1 MENRKKI
8 GTLLVEAGH
17 ISNAQLD
24 YALQT
29 KLPNEKLGEYLMKEG
44 IISEM
49 QLIEQLERQLGIP
62 LMQLSQYEI
71 EPSVIQLIPS
81 ELAKR
86 ANMLPVKI
94 KDNKLYLAMLDP
106 MNFFA
111 IEEARMCT
119 GYQIEVG
126 MATRDDLMLA
136 IMKYYDLQE
145 SVEAVM
151 EDYTVVDVVESN
163 YFTDEDSAVV
173 RLVNNIITKAVA
185 QRASDI
191 HFDPQETELLVRYRV
206 DGLLITERSLPK
218 TMQSV
223 VIARIKI
230 MGNLNITE
238 YRVPQDGRIMAN
250 YNAKPIDIRLATLP
264 TVYGEKV
271 VMRILDLNS
280 ATNDLTKLGLRD
292 QNMQLFK
299 QMIKTPNGIILI
311 TGPTGSGKS
320 STLYAALKELNAPDV
335 NIMSVEDPV
344 EYRLPGINQIQ
355 VKEEVGLTFASG
367 LRSML
372 RQDPDIIML
381 GEIRDLETAQI
392 AVRASLTGH
401 LVLST
406 LHTNNAVESITRMQD
421 MGIEPFLLT
430 ASLVGIVAQRLVRR
444 VCQHCRELHPIT
456 PEEKIFLQKHG
467 YESETVI
474 RGKGCAA
481 CFNSG
486 YRGRIAIH
494 EVIPITR
501 ELKDL
506 ILNKATNRE
515 LIEFVRKQG
524 YESIIEDG
532 VQKILNGITSFSE
545 VMRVAM
551 ED

>member
-1 MENRKKI
+1 
-8 GTLLVEAGH
+8 
-17 ISNAQLD
+17 
-24 YALQT
+24 
-29 KLPNEKLGEYLMKEG
+29 
-44 IISEM
+44 
-49 QLIEQLERQLGIP
+49 
-62 LMQLSQYEI
+62 
-71 EPSVIQLIPS
+71 
-81 ELAKR
+81 
-86 ANMLPVKI
+86 
-94 KDNKLYLAMLDP
+94 
-106 MNFFA
+106 
-111 IEEARMCT
+111 
-119 GYQIEVG
+119 
-126 MATRDDLMLA
+126 
-136 IMKYYDLQE
+136 
-145 SVEAVM
+145 
-151 EDYTVVDVVESN
+151 
-163 YFTDEDSAVV
+163 
-173 RLVNNIITKAVA
+173 VNNIITKAVA

-191 HFDPQETELLVRYRV
+191 HFDPQETELIVRYRV

-238 YRVPQDGRIMAN
+238 YRIPQDGRIKAN
-250 YNAKPIDIRLATLP
+250 YNGKPIDIRLSTLP

-280 ATNDLTKLGLRD
+280 ATNDLTKLGLREK
-292 QNMQLFK
+292 NMQLFK
-299 QMIKTPNGIILI
+299 QMIKTPNGIVLI

-344 EYRLPGINQIQ
+344 EYQLQGINQIQ
-355 VKEEVGLTFASG
+355 VKEEVGLTFATG

-444 VCQHCRELHPIT
+444 VCQHCRQLHPIT
-456 PEEKIFLQKHG
+456 PEEKIFLQKYG
-467 YESETVI
+467 YQSETVI
-474 RGKGCAA
+474 RGRGCAA
-481 CFNSG
+481 CYNSG

-506 ILNKATNRE
+506 ILKKATSRE

-524 YESIIEDG
+524 YESMIEDG
-532 VQKILNGITSFSE
+532 VQKILNGTTSFAE

>member
-17 ISNAQLD
+17 ISNTQLEH
-24 YALQT
+24 ALQA

-44 IISEM
+44 QITEM
-49 QLIEQLERQLGIP
+49 QLIEQLEQQLGIP
-62 LMQLSQYEI
+62 LMQLSHYEI
-71 EPSVIQLIPS
+71 EPNVIQLIPS

-86 ANMLPVKI
+86 ALLLPVKI
-94 KDNKLYLAMLDP
+94 QGNKLYIAMVDP

-111 IEEARMCT
+111 IEEVRMCT
-119 GYQIEVG
+119 GYQIEVA
-126 MATRDDLMLA
+126 MATKDELMLA

-151 EDYTVVDVVESN
+151 EDYSVVDVIESN

-191 HFDPQETELLVRYRV
+191 HFDPQETELIVRYRV

-238 YRVPQDGRIMAN
+238 YRIPQDGRIKAN
-250 YNAKPIDIRLATLP
+250 YNGKPIDIRLSTLP

-280 ATNDLTKLGLRD
+280 ATNDLTKLGLREK
-292 QNMQLFK
+292 NMQLFK
-299 QMIKTPNGIILI
+299 QMIKTPNGIVLI

-344 EYRLPGINQIQ
+344 EYQLQGINQIQ
-355 VKEEVGLTFASG
+355 VKEEVGLTFATG

-444 VCQHCRELHPIT
+444 VCQHCRQLHPIT
-456 PEEKIFLQKHG
+456 PEEKIFLQKYG
-467 YESETVI
+467 YQSETVI
-474 RGKGCAA
+474 RGRGCAA
-481 CFNSG
+481 CYNSG

-506 ILNKATNRE
+506 ILKKATSRE

-524 YESIIEDG
+524 YESMIEDG
-532 VQKILNGITSFSE
+532 VQKILNGTTSFAE